1 MSLVLEALRK
11 QQAASDPTAAVAL
24 ALVTEQRRRQRT
36 WIALLAMA
44 LLLNA
49 AVFAWLFRDRLIGLP
64 EPAAPV
70 AGQAAAP
77 EPTTIVT
84 ETPPGATPALPLAAD
99 QAQAAAPLDASQAGA
114 TAAGTA
120 AALPGPAAAVPPAPA
135 PAPIPPPA
143 RVIERIA
150 FENLPAGPRSRFP
163 GIAFSTH
170 IYAEDPSLRAIVAN
184 GQRLQEGDRV
194 ADLLIREIAENGIV
208 LEFEDYLVE
217 VPVFTDW

>member
-36 WIALLAMA
+36 WIVLLAMA

-114 TAAGTA
+114 TAAVTPA
-120 AALPGPAAAVPPAPA
+120 PLPGPAAAVAAAPA
-135 PAPIPPPA
+135 PLPPPA

-150 FENLPAGPRSRFP
+150 FEDLPAGPRSRFP

-170 IYAEDPSLRAIVAN
+170 IYAEDPALRAIVAN